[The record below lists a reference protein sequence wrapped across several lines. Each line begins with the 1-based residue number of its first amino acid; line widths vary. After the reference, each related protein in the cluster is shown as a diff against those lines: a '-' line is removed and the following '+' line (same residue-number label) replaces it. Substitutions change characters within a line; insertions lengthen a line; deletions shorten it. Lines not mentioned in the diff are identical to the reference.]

1 MYAAGFS
8 HCVCWQTSP
17 NMPPTEPIR
26 ISSCQSE
33 IIDPDTLMIY
43 QLARAGD
50 SA

>member
-17 NMPPTEPIR
+17 NMPPL
-26 ISSCQSE
+26 SLCGFSHAGVS